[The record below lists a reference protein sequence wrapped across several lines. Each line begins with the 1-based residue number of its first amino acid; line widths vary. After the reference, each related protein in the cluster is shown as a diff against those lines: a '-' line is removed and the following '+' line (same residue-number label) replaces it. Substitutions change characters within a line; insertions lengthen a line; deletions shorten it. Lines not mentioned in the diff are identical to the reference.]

1 MSKTWTVR
9 AEGLSKKFA
18 RTLRSALKYGLV
30 DCAKRVVGLPGRSD
44 ILRTDE
50 FWALDGVKFELEQ
63 GEALGIMGVNGSG
76 KTTLLRVLNGT
87 LAPDRGRAHIRGRV
101 GALIAAGAGF
111 SPMLT
116 GRENIYVN
124 GALLGMK
131 AGEIG
136 EKLDE
141 IIDFA
146 QLEDFI
152 DMPVRNYSSGMAVR
166 LGFAVAVMSQPEV
179 LLVDEVLAV
188 GDLNFQKKCYEYMQH
203 LKGNGTSIIL
213 VSHAIGSIW
222 AVCDRGLY
230 LHEGKQEMYGD
241 LESVCKCYDDYN
253 SRAALK
259 SNEEAD
265 DYGYSRGGTG
275 IARCTSVRIL
285 SLDEE
290 EVAEL
295 EFREPFLIEYQ
306 IEINEPIEAPIF
318 RSSID
323 AVHYKFIISLDS
335 YEQGFAPKIIEPGE
349 YRLLQRCMVQS
360 LRPGAYRITT
370 SITKRKLGAH
380 LFYWLGAASFVVRNP
395 KDRFLYAEPYAVWYM
410 DVEFDLA
417 GSEGAQVL

>member
-1 MSKTWTVR
+1 MSKTWTVG

-18 RTLRSALKYGLV
+18 RTLRRAMKYGLV
-30 DCAKRVVGLPGRSD
+30 DCARRVVGVSCRSD
-44 ILRTDE
+44 VLPSDE
-50 FWALDGVKFELEQ
+50 FWALDGIEFELEQ

-76 KTTLLRVLNGT
+76 KTTLLRILNGT

-116 GRENIYVN
+116 GRENIHVN

-131 AGEIG
+131 ASEIG
-136 EKLDE
+136 ARLDE
-141 IIDFA
+141 IVDFS
-146 QLEDFI
+146 QLERFI
-152 DMPVRNYSSGMAVR
+152 DMPVRNYSSGMSVR
-166 LGFAVAVMSQPEV
+166 LGFAVAAMSEPEV
-179 LLVDEVLAV
+179 LLIDEVLAV

-203 LKGNGTSIIL
+203 LKGNGTSIML

-253 SRAALK
+253 SRAALN
-259 SNEEAD
+259 SHEEG
-265 DYGYSRGGTG
+265 DYGHSRGGTG
-275 IARCTSVRIL
+275 IARCTSVRVL
-285 SLDEE
+285 SLDEK

-295 EFREPFLIEYQ
+295 EFRQPFLIEYK
-306 IEINEPIEAPIF
+306 IEIDEAIEAPVF

-323 AVHYKFIISLDS
+323 AVHYKFVISLDS
-335 YEQGFAPKIIEPGE
+335 YEQGFAPEIIGPGV
-349 YRLLQRCMVQS
+349 YRLRQRCMVQS
-360 LRPGAYRITT
+360 LRPGAYSINT
-370 SITKRKLGAH
+370 SITKRTLGAH

-395 KDRFLYAEPYAVWYM
+395 KDRLLYSNPHAVWYM
-410 DVEFDLA
+410 DVDYDLTR
-417 GSEGAQVL
+417 S

>member
-1 MSKTWTVR
+1 VSKTWTVA

-18 RTLRSALKYGLV
+18 RTLRSAVKYGLV
-30 DCAKRVVGLPGRSD
+30 DCAKRIAGVASRSD
-44 ILRTDE
+44 VLRSDE
-50 FWALDGVKFELEQ
+50 FWALDGVEFKLEQ

-131 AGEIG
+131 AREIG
-136 EKLDE
+136 GKLDA

-146 QLEDFI
+146 QLEGFI
-152 DMPVRNYSSGMAVR
+152 DMPVRNYSSGMSVR
-166 LGFAVAVMSQPEV
+166 LGFAVSAMSEPEV
-179 LLVDEVLAV
+179 LLIDEVLAV
-188 GDLNFQKKCYEYMQH
+188 GDLSFQKKCYEYMQH
-203 LKGNGTSIIL
+203 LKGNGTSIML

-241 LESVCKCYDDYN
+241 LESVCKRYDDQN

-259 SNEEAD
+259 SQEQG
-265 DYGYSRGGTG
+265 DYGQSRGGTG
-275 IARCTSVRIL
+275 IARCTSVRVL

-295 EFREPFLIEYQ
+295 EFRQPFLIEYK
-306 IEINEPIEAPIF
+306 IEIDEAIEAPVF

-335 YEQGFAPKIIEPGE
+335 YEQGFAPEIIEPGT
-349 YRLLQRCMVQS
+349 YRLRKRCMVQS
-360 LRPGAYRITT
+360 LRPGAYRINT

-380 LFYWLGAASFVVRNP
+380 LFYWLGAASFVVRDP
-395 KDRFLYAEPYAVWYM
+395 KDRFLYSNPHAVWHM
-410 DVEFDLA
+410 DVEFELA
-417 GSEGAQVL
+417 GA